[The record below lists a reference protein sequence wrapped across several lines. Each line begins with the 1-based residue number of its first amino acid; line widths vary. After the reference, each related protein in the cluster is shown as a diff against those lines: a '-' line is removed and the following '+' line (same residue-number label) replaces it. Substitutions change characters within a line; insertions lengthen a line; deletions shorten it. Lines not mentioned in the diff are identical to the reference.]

1 MVSDKAVAE
10 ETCDVRRG
18 WRWRIVKL
26 VKSSHKTVMITE
38 MIAGEALSNGC
49 PGCRAIAVQILME
62 SLSSC
67 AWNTQTVS
75 ALHLGGCLDPLIDM
89 P

>member
-1 MVSDKAVAE
+1 M
-10 ETCDVRRG
+10 
-18 WRWRIVKL
+18 
-26 VKSSHKTVMITE
+26 MTE

-49 PGCRAIAVQILME
+49 PGCSAIVVQILME

-75 ALHLGGCLDPLIDM
+75 STLLAHCIGGCLDPLILM